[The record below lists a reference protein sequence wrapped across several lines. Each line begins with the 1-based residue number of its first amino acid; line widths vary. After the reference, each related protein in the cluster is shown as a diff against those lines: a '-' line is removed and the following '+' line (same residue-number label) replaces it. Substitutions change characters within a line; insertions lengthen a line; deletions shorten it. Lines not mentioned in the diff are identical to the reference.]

1 MAYSRI
7 TGARNGAQA
16 IQYARGY
23 GKGHNNKK
31 TRNEVIGEVNMFPES
46 VLSYEKQMQRYWN
59 IAAAKNKNQVRRI
72 VQSFSRKELNPDDP
86 VDIQLANEIGQEF
99 TQKAYP
105 GHQAIVFTQI
115 DGESSLIHNHVLVN
129 NVNMKT
135 GYGCSDDQTK
145 FWYVK
150 KWTNEVAGQYFE
162 LDTGQNTK
170 DKTKQNERRKRQ
182 ENEQIREENRRLPPE
197 KRKPLKY
204 IWKDDL
210 KERITLAADVSISRE
225 CFLRLLNALDVSADI
240 RQRKDGTEYIV
251 YTLNDEERR
260 KQENAGK
267 EWKAKGHKL
276 GTEYDLESLDER
288 FEKERDRW
296 DKLMMTAS
304 EADRE
309 LFPDMFRYHVPAYFA
324 KMDKSTFAYK
334 LPKDHQKFLF
344 LYHDTEEEDEQAI
357 KKAEQ
362 MLAAKKEQQLTEES
376 AAEQEEENPLLREDV
391 RTEQPKPT
399 TFESAFEKMSITMK
413 QGMTLAATETE
424 KEPEKVKEV
433 PKPKAAP
440 VKKEAEKQAVKVPET
455 QETKQQSR
463 PRTRAEQLMIQKM
476 EKRWAEEKKAK
487 AEAQRAAFQKDKRP
501 LPYIDWSKGNG
512 HDGMEF

>member
-99 TQKAYP
+99 AQKAYP

-162 LDTGQNTK
+162 LDTG
-170 DKTKQNERRKRQ
+170 
-182 ENEQIREENRRLPPE
+182 
-197 KRKPLKY
+197 
-204 IWKDDL
+204 
-210 KERITLAADVSISRE
+210 
-225 CFLRLLNALDVSADI
+225 
-240 RQRKDGTEYIV
+240 
-251 YTLNDEERR
+251 
-260 KQENAGK
+260 
-267 EWKAKGHKL
+267 
-276 GTEYDLESLDER
+276 
-288 FEKERDRW
+288 
-296 DKLMMTAS
+296 
-304 EADRE
+304 
-309 LFPDMFRYHVPAYFA
+309 
-324 KMDKSTFAYK
+324 
-334 LPKDHQKFLF
+334 
-344 LYHDTEEEDEQAI
+344 
-357 KKAEQ
+357 
-362 MLAAKKEQQLTEES
+362 
-376 AAEQEEENPLLREDV
+376 
-391 RTEQPKPT
+391 
-399 TFESAFEKMSITMK
+399 
-413 QGMTLAATETE
+413 
-424 KEPEKVKEV
+424 
-433 PKPKAAP
+433 
-440 VKKEAEKQAVKVPET
+440 
-455 QETKQQSR
+455 
-463 PRTRAEQLMIQKM
+463 
-476 EKRWAEEKKAK
+476 
-487 AEAQRAAFQKDKRP
+487 
-501 LPYIDWSKGNG
+501 
-512 HDGMEF
+512 